1 MAVIRKRLIFWL
13 IKAYIK
19 KSGKTILFSFL
30 FGLFIFFAVLLIGKY
45 YSHIVPFSR
54 EETIGLVGAYG
65 EDSLP
70 TEITG
75 KISSGLTT
83 ISPSGTIEPGLA
95 SSWDVLDN
103 GKT

>member
-30 FGLFIFFAVLLIGKY
+30 AGLIIFFAALFFGKY
-45 YSHIVPFSR
+45 YSYIIPFSHTD
-54 EETIGLVGAYG
+54 TIGIVGAYTQ
-65 EDSLP
+65 DTLP
-70 TEITG
+70 SEITG
-75 KISSGLTT
+75 KLSSGLTT
-83 ISPSGTIEPGLA
+83 IAPDGTIEPGLA

-103 GKT
+103 GK